1 MIRRTTWPAR
11 LLSVATGPL
20 ILAGCATRTVVFDM
34 EPGQGAISGTP
45 GRRGLVVAAPH
56 GTADVR
62 TADIAADLGRRTG
75 FGVVIATG
83 FAIEPDTRERAG
95 RRDQGNRPTEGVP
108 RRPPAGEVPT
118 DRAREVYD
126 AYEARVREGAR
137 GPGPFPVE
145 SH

>member
-45 GRRGLVVAAPH
+45 GRSGLVVAAPH

-75 FGVVIATG
+75 FGIMIATC
-83 FAIEPDTRERAG
+83 FAIDPDTHY
-95 RRDQGNRPTEGVP
+95 RPS
-108 RRPPAGEVPT
+108 RPQQ
-118 DRAREVYD
+118 
-126 AYEARVREGAR
+126 
-137 GPGPFPVE
+137 
-145 SH
+145 

>member
-1 MIRRTTWPAR
+1 MMRRTTWPAR

-62 TADIAADLGRRTG
+62 TADIAADLGRRTR
-75 FGVVIATG
+75 FGVVIAPG
-83 FAIEPDTRERAG
+83 FAIEPDTREGPGRRYQVNRPPERGAG
-95 RRDQGNRPTEGVP
+95 RPPPQAGP
-108 RRPPAGEVPT
+108 R
-118 DRAREVYD
+118 
-126 AYEARVREGAR
+126 
-137 GPGPFPVE
+137 
-145 SH
+145 